1 MFRDGLMFVTL
12 GQWTGERQW
21 ELQDTEMQESVLALV
36 IRLADSKK
44 CAKADR
50 DAR

>member
-1 MFRDGLMFVTL
+1 LSLRGN
-12 GQWTGERQW
+12 GQERLW
-21 ELQDTEMQESVLALV
+21 EFQDTEMQESVLALV

-44 CAKADR
+44 GAKADR